1 MAKDVTNTLMQII
14 EENSNLT
21 QAEIQKLFES
31 MKQRRRFL
39 LDIWS

>member
-1 MAKDVTNTLMQII
+1 MAKDVTRTLIDVI
-14 EENSNLT
+14 HEHGGVTT
-21 QAEIQKLFES
+21 QEAERIVDC